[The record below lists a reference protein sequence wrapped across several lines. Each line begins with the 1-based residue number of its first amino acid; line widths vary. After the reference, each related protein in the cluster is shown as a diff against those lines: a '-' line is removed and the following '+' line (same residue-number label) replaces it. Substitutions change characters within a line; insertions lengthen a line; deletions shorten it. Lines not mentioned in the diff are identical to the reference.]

1 MKNETESRY
10 AGWNRIGT
18 GRLYPYKDDKTEV
31 DEDGLFRKYYS
42 NGQLRYEWYFKLPL
56 DGTRADGISRGWW
69 PNGQL
74 KQIKTWKSGKQV
86 GISTG
91 WYENG
96 QKWYEQTYK
105 DDKKNGLYIEY
116 ENGQKLWEG
125 IWKDHELIEKIIIFK
140 PENKDFNYNK
150 YMDLLGGYGKE
161 EMDIFNLEN
170 EDNIYKK
177 LKGHI
182 IICRRYGDN
191 VGGFTKDGPIA
202 MEYKFTEEFVIEN
215 FNNFKKIVN
224 ENMDELIQNLNSR
237 WLQSILEC
245 YVDLGTDKE
254 KISALAVLVFLI
266 SDILYTRIVQPSDE
280 TGGNEN
286 NYYNLFKRIKRNLT
300 DETSP
305 LIIELVER
313 LFANNNFILNR
324 YNEISKRDVKEQV
337 LGLFGDRR
345 G

>member
-1 MKNETESRY
+1 M
-10 AGWNRIGT
+10 
-18 GRLYPYKDDKTEV
+18 
-31 DEDGLFRKYYS
+31 
-42 NGQLRYEWYFKLPL
+42 
-56 DGTRADGISRGWW
+56 
-69 PNGQL
+69 
-74 KQIKTWKSGKQV
+74 
-86 GISTG
+86 
-91 WYENG
+91 
-96 QKWYEQTYK
+96 
-105 DDKKNGLYIEY
+105 
-116 ENGQKLWEG
+116 
-125 IWKDHELIEKIIIFK
+125 IEKIIIFK

-150 YMDLLGGYGKE
+150 YMDLLGGYGGE

-254 KISALAVLVFLI
+254 RISALSVSAVI
-266 SDILYTRIVQPSDE
+266 SLNIIYELIVQGAE
-280 TGGNEN
+280 ENELVTEN
-286 NYYNLFKRIKRNLT
+286 NYYNLFSRIKRNLT

-324 YNEISKRDVKEQV
+324 YNKISKRDVKEQV
-337 LGLFGDRR
+337 LGLFRDRR
-345 G
+345 K

>member
-10 AGWNRIGT
+10 AGWNSIGT
-18 GRLYPYKDDKTEV
+18 GRRYPYKDDKTEV

-74 KQIKTWKSGKQV
+74 KQLKTYKDGKQV
-86 GISTG
+86 GISIG
-91 WYENG
+91 WHDNG

-116 ENGQKLWEG
+116 SNGQKIWEG
-125 IWKDHELIEKIIIFK
+125 IWKEHKLIEKTITFES
-140 PENKDFNYNK
+140 ENKNFDYNI
-150 YMDLLGGYGKE
+150 YMRLLGGYGGE
-161 EMDIFNLEN
+161 TMDIYNLED

-177 LKGHI
+177 IKGHI
-182 IICRRYGDN
+182 IICRRYKDG
-191 VGGFTKDGPIA
+191 VGGFTKDGQPIPQKN
-202 MEYKFTEEFVIEN
+202 KFTEEFVIEN

-224 ENMDELIQNLNSR
+224 ENMDELIQNLDSR

-245 YVDLGTDKE
+245 YIDYGTDKE
-254 KISALAVLVFLI
+254 KISALAVLVFLT
-266 SDILYTRIVQPSDE
+266 SDILYTRIVQPPDE
-280 TGGNEN
+280 TEGNEN

-313 LFANNNFILNR
+313 LFANDNFILNR
-324 YNEISKRDVKEQV
+324 YNEISKIDVEEKV
-337 LGLFGDRR
+337 LNLFKDLK
-345 G
+345 

>member
-1 MKNETESRY
+1 LKNEPESRY
-10 AGWNRIGT
+10 AGWNSIGT
-18 GRLYPYKDDKTEV
+18 GRRYPYKDDKTEV

-74 KQIKTWKSGKQV
+74 KQIKTWKSGKKV

-91 WYENG
+91 WHENG

-125 IWKDHELIEKIIIFK
+125 IYKDHELIEKIIIFK

-150 YMDLLGGYGKE
+150 YMDLLGGYGGE

-254 KISALAVLVFLI
+254 KISALAVLVFLT
-266 SDILYTRIVQPSDE
+266 SDILYTRIAQPSDE
-280 TGGNEN
+280 AGGNEN
-286 NYYNLFKRIKRNLT
+286 NCYNLFIRIKRNLT

-324 YNEISKRDVKEQV
+324 YNKISKRDVKEQV

>member
-1 MKNETESRY
+1 MSDNEGESRY
-10 AGWNRIGT
+10 AGWNRT
-18 GRLYPYKDDKTEV
+18 GQSRNEKDDKTVV
-31 DEDGLFRKYYS
+31 DEDGLFRQYYS

-56 DGTRADGISRGWW
+56 DGTRSDGISRGWW

-86 GISTG
+86 GISIG
-91 WYENG
+91 WHDDGE
-96 QKWYEQTYK
+96 KWYEQTYK
-105 DDKKNGLYIEY
+105 NDKKDGLYIEY
-116 ENGQKLWEG
+116 NNGQKIWEG
-125 IWKDHELIEKIIIFK
+125 IWKEHKLIEKTITFES
-140 PENKDFNYNK
+140 ENKNFDYNK

-161 EMDIFNLEN
+161 ELDIFNLED

-177 LKGHI
+177 IKGHI
-182 IICRRYGDN
+182 IICRRYRDD
-191 VGGFTKDGPIA
+191 VWGFTKDGPIT
-202 MEYKFTEEFVIEN
+202 MENKFTEEFVIEN

-254 KISALAVLVFLI
+254 RISALSVSAVI
-266 SDILYTRIVQPSDE
+266 SLNIIYELIVQGAE
-280 TGGNEN
+280 ENEIVTEN
-286 NYYNLFKRIKRNLT
+286 NYYNLFSRIKRNLT
-300 DETSP
+300 EETSP

-324 YNEISKRDVKEQV
+324 YNEISKRDVKEKV
-337 LGLFGDRR
+337 LNLFKDLK
-345 G
+345 